1 MKTILPN
8 DYNSPATSPESAVAI
23 AVTDLI
29 NTVDTAS
36 LHLNGELTKEYLG
49 MLSLYAICRAR
60 AMFEDEERF
69 KDYVKL
75 SYECFEPEDEKRA
88 RKIYKACK
96 DQYEKLLDLLGSE
109 LMNDLQEIC

>member
-1 MKTILPN
+1 M
-8 DYNSPATSPESAVAI
+8 AI

-49 MLSLYAICRAR
+49 MLSLYAIRRAR

-75 SYECFEPEDEKRA
+75 SYECFEPDNMSDNLIRCLTDIVNEA
-88 RKIYKACK
+88 V
-96 DQYEKLLDLLGSE
+96 QHP
-109 LMNDLQEIC
+109 